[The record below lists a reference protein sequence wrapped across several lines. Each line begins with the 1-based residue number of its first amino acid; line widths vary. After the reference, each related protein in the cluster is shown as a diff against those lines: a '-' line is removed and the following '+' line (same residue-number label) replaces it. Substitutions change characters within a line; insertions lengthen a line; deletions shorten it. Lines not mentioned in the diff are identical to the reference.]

1 MYSNSLYML
10 IDAVTLMQPNALS
23 IPVFFIVF
31 LDLVQSGWGH
41 VYCDGCCFQGL
52 PVVLL
57 VGDVTIGRKLLKAL
71 GHAESGDTAT
81 GVIKNKY
88 YAARVQ
94 QPGKSLKDRQTSQI
108 QHAKSMES

>member
-1 MYSNSLYML
+1 ML

-31 LDLVQSGWGH
+31 LDLVQSGCGH

-94 QPGKSLKDRQTSQI
+94 QPGKSFKDRQTRQI
-108 QHAKSMES
+108 QHAKTMES